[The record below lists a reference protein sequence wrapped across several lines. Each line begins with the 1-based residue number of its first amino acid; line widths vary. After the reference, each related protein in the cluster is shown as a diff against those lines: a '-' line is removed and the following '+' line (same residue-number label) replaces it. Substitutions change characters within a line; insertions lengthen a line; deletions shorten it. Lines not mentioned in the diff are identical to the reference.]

1 MLFKIRK
8 AIRSDKF
15 EKCLFIFGLLFMFYG
30 IIRIFIN
37 PPIQELII
45 FIIFFILIITLIMLN
60 CLEKIKREVF
70 DEDIDKRF
78 LKILNSARMHSK
90 YIHEKE
96 LNIII
101 IISSQELLNT
111 FILGIER
118 SIYSYDE
125 FIFIQKSLLNIASI
139 LREKDNEWKRKRNS

>member
-60 CLEKIKREVF
+60 CLEKIKRDVF

-96 LNIII
+96 LNIIVI
-101 IISSQELLNT
+101 I
-111 FILGIER
+111 
-118 SIYSYDE
+118 Y
-125 FIFIQKSLLNIASI
+125 
-139 LREKDNEWKRKRNS
+139 

>member
-45 FIIFFILIITLIMLN
+45 FIISSFLPKFKPNDMLFWVWLINKNDFVLFPLLIMYVL
-60 CLEKIKREVF
+60 F
-70 DEDIDKRF
+70 AF
-78 LKILNSARMHSK
+78 
-90 YIHEKE
+90 
-96 LNIII
+96 
-101 IISSQELLNT
+101 
-111 FILGIER
+111 
-118 SIYSYDE
+118 
-125 FIFIQKSLLNIASI
+125 SL
-139 LREKDNEWKRKRNS
+139 

>member
-1 MLFKIRK
+1 
-8 AIRSDKF
+8 
-15 EKCLFIFGLLFMFYG
+15 MFYG

-96 LNIII
+96 LNIIV

-111 FILGIER
+111 FVLGIER

-139 LREKDNEWKRKRNS
+139 LREKDNE

>member
-45 FIIFFILIITLIMLN
+45 FIIFFIFFTL
-60 CLEKIKREVF
+60 KIYAGMVYY
-70 DEDIDKRF
+70 F
-78 LKILNSARMHSK
+78 LKGKIMQARAA
-90 YIHEKE
+90 
-96 LNIII
+96 
-101 IISSQELLNT
+101 QPP
-111 FILGIER
+111 
-118 SIYSYDE
+118 
-125 FIFIQKSLLNIASI
+125 
-139 LREKDNEWKRKRNS
+139 NE

>member
-15 EKCLFIFGLLFMFYG
+15 EKCFFIFGLLFMFYG

-60 CLEKIKREVF
+60 CLE
-70 DEDIDKRF
+70 
-78 LKILNSARMHSK
+78 
-90 YIHEKE
+90 
-96 LNIII
+96 
-101 IISSQELLNT
+101 
-111 FILGIER
+111 
-118 SIYSYDE
+118 
-125 FIFIQKSLLNIASI
+125 
-139 LREKDNEWKRKRNS
+139 

>member
-37 PPIQELII
+37 PPIQE
-45 FIIFFILIITLIMLN
+45 LIMLN

-96 LNIII
+96 LNIIV

-111 FILGIER
+111 FVLGIER

-139 LREKDNEWKRKRNS
+139 LREKDNE

>member
-45 FIIFFILIITLIMLN
+45 FYNIFYSYYHFNYVKLFRKN
-60 CLEKIKREVF
+60 KK
-70 DEDIDKRF
+70 
-78 LKILNSARMHSK
+78 
-90 YIHEKE
+90 
-96 LNIII
+96 
-101 IISSQELLNT
+101 
-111 FILGIER
+111 R
-118 SIYSYDE
+118 SI
-125 FIFIQKSLLNIASI
+125 
-139 LREKDNEWKRKRNS
+139 

>member
-45 FIIFFILIITLIMLN
+45 FIIFFILIITLITGKLFRKN
-60 CLEKIKREVF
+60 KK
-70 DEDIDKRF
+70 
-78 LKILNSARMHSK
+78 
-90 YIHEKE
+90 
-96 LNIII
+96 
-101 IISSQELLNT
+101 
-111 FILGIER
+111 R
-118 SIYSYDE
+118 SI
-125 FIFIQKSLLNIASI
+125 
-139 LREKDNEWKRKRNS
+139 

>member
-30 IIRIFIN
+30 IIRIFISL
-37 PPIQELII
+37 PIQELII

-78 LKILNSARMHSK
+78 LKILN
-90 YIHEKE
+90 
-96 LNIII
+96 IIV
-101 IISSQELLNT
+101 IISSQEFLNT
-111 FILGIER
+111 FVLEIER

-139 LREKDNEWKRKRNS
+139 LREKDNE

>member
-45 FIIFFILIITLIMLN
+45 FITFFSLSN
-60 CLEKIKREVF
+60 S
-70 DEDIDKRF
+70 RF
-78 LKILNSARMHSK
+78 
-90 YIHEKE
+90 
-96 LNIII
+96 
-101 IISSQELLNT
+101 
-111 FILGIER
+111 
-118 SIYSYDE
+118 
-125 FIFIQKSLLNIASI
+125 
-139 LREKDNEWKRKRNS
+139 

>member
-45 FIIFFILIITLIMLN
+45 FFILIITLIMLN

-70 DEDIDKRF
+70 DDDIDKRF

-96 LNIII
+96 LNIIV

-111 FILGIER
+111 FVLGIER

-125 FIFIQKSLLNIASI
+125 FIFIQKSLLNISSI
-139 LREKDNEWKRKRNS
+139 LREKNNE

>member
-37 PPIQELII
+37 PPIQKLII

-78 LKILNSARMHSK
+78 LKILNSARIHSWERIKYHCYYFFTRVVK
-90 YIHEKE
+90 YIRFRNWKI
-96 LNIII
+96 NIFLWWIY
-101 IISSQELLNT
+101 
-111 FILGIER
+111 
-118 SIYSYDE
+118 IYSKIITKY
-125 FIFIQKSLLNIASI
+125 S
-139 LREKDNEWKRKRNS
+139 